1 MTWQNTH
8 DDSSNSQSG
17 NLEIAM
23 ELAKQK
29 AKYVYKCIHIPLKL
43 NCFSPRIFV
52 FTWLRIIG

>member
-1 MTWQNTH
+1 MTWQNIH

-29 AKYVYKCIHIPLKL
+29 AKYVYKYIYPTQTKL
-43 NCFSPRIFV
+43 LLTTYFR
-52 FTWLRIIG
+52 LHLA